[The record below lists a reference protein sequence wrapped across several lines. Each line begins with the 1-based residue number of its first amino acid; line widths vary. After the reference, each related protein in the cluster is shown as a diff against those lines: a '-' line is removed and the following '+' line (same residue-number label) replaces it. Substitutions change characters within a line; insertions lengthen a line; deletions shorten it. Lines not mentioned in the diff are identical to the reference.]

1 MIAFGA
7 LAGNEE
13 EGEGEGE
20 RRESRLSRGWKCSD
34 EG

>member
-13 EGEGEGE
+13 EEGEE
-20 RRESRLSRGWKCSD
+20 TRESRLPRGWKCSD